1 VLGIAAA
8 PHCTPIFLTCNL
20 RLAGWG
26 CPLID
31 DLGMVPAFN
40 MLGRGNRLHGKGF
53 GMMQNLVDPSAGWGY
68 PLQCSPTVRAGGK
81 VFGGLPILPDKTAE
95 YKAIDRRRLL
105 TENGL
110 PYVDLESRFYA
121 VLKGCSSGLALNPRR
136 SKSREPKRPKAAK
149 EQKASKWRSYA

>member
-1 VLGIAAA
+1 
-8 PHCTPIFLTCNL
+8 
-20 RLAGWG
+20 
-26 CPLID
+26 LID

-40 MLGRGNRLHGKGF
+40 MLDRGNRLHGKGF

-68 PLQCSPTVRAGGK
+68 ALQCSPAVRAGGK

-110 PYVDLESRFYA
+110 PFVDLESRFYA

-149 EQKASKWRSYA
+149 VFERAESNEMAFLRLVGIK

>member
-1 VLGIAAA
+1 
-8 PHCTPIFLTCNL
+8 
-20 RLAGWG
+20 
-26 CPLID
+26 
-31 DLGMVPAFN
+31 

-68 PLQCSPTVRAGGK
+68 ALQCSLTVRAGGK

-95 YKAIDRRRLL
+95 YKAIEGRRLL

-110 PYVDLESRFYA
+110 PSVDLESRFHA

-136 SKSREPKRPKAAK
+136 SKSREPKRPKAA
-149 EQKASKWRSYA
+149 EAFERAESDEMAFLR